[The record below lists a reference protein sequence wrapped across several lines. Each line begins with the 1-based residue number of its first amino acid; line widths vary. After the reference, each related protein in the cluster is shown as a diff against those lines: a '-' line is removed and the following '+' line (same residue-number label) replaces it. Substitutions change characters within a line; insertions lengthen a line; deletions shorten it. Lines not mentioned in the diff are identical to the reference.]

1 MKVLELE
8 NIYFRQGNFILKD
21 INLNLEEG
29 EVVALTG
36 KTGSGK
42 STLVSLIGN
51 ANVADSGIIRYF
63 GKELYENEKSIR
75 KDMSVVYDRINFN
88 REMRARR
95 LAKEIK
101 RFEKDFDLAHFDKYL
116 EIFELDPS
124 QRIRYFSTE
133 MRRKYM
139 LSLALSRNP
148 KLLVMDDITKDVE
161 QESRTLMWKVIE
173 EYRHDRGLSIIFTTR
188 NKDDIEN
195 SRARVVELEGGK
207 LL

>member
-1 MKVLELE
+1 M
-8 NIYFRQGNFILKD
+8 
-21 INLNLEEG
+21 
-29 EVVALTG
+29 
-36 KTGSGK
+36 
-42 STLVSLIGN
+42 VSLIGN

-101 RFEKDFDLAHFDKYL
+101 RFEKDFDLAQFDKYL

-148 KLLVMDDITKDVE
+148 KLLVMDDVTLDVE
-161 QESRTLMWKVIE
+161 QESRSLMWKVIK
-173 EYRHDRGLSIIFTTR
+173 EYRQDRGLSIIFTTR

>member
-1 MKVLELE
+1 
-8 NIYFRQGNFILKD
+8 
-21 INLNLEEG
+21 
-29 EVVALTG
+29 
-36 KTGSGK
+36 
-42 STLVSLIGN
+42 
-51 ANVADSGIIRYF
+51 
-63 GKELYENEKSIR
+63 
-75 KDMSVVYDRINFN
+75 
-88 REMRARR
+88 
-95 LAKEIK
+95 
-101 RFEKDFDLAHFDKYL
+101 
-116 EIFELDPS
+116 
-124 QRIRYFSTE
+124 

-148 KLLVMDDITKDVE
+148 KLLVMDDITMDVE